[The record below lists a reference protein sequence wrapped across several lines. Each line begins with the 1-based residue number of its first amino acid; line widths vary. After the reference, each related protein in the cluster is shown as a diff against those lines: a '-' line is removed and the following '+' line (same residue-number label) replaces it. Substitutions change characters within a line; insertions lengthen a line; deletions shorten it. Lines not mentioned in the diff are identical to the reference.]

1 MLHAVRQ
8 PASEPGR
15 EPARILIA
23 ADEPMVSRILE
34 HKLRRE
40 GHSVSCV
47 RDGAAMWRVLDA
59 GEADVLLVDSA
70 LDSDGIG
77 LMEELSYAGQLPS
90 AGWFAVVE
98 KRDQQAHTRAMRAG
112 AVGLVVK
119 PFKPSDVAAQVAALL
134 ELVA

>member
-1 MLHAVRQ
+1 MSLVLT
-8 PASEPGR
+8 E
-15 EPARILIA
+15 AR
-23 ADEPMVSRILE
+23 VSRILE

-90 AGWFAVVE
+90 AGWLSV
-98 KRDQQAHTRAMRAG
+98 
-112 AVGLVVK
+112 
-119 PFKPSDVAAQVAALL
+119 S
-134 ELVA
+134 

>member
-1 MLHAVRQ
+1 MSTPETA
-8 PASEPGR
+8 R

-40 GHSVSCV
+40 GHHVATV

-59 GEADVLLVDSA
+59 GEADVLLVDSG
-70 LDSDGIG
+70 LDSDGIA
-77 LMEELSYAGQLPS
+77 LMEELSYAGQLPN

-98 KRDQQAHTRAMRAG
+98 RLDPASHTRAMRAG

-119 PFKPSDVAAQVAALL
+119 PFKPSVVAAQVAALL

>member
-1 MLHAVRQ
+1 VIRPTPRDQ
-8 PASEPGR
+8 
-15 EPARILIA
+15 ARILIA

-40 GHSVSCV
+40 GHSVVCV

-70 LDSDGIG
+70 LDSDGIA
-77 LMEELSYAGQLPS
+77 LMEELYWAGQLPN

-98 KRDQQAHTRAMRAG
+98 QRDQESHRRAMRAG